1 MELLFFPHP
10 SWSTRFSQQQSSA
23 IGLLCYDFWGKDTNA
38 IYNIKFQ
45 QVFTVLIPMSYR
57 PLDKA
62 SRIKKMRPLAAL
74 KQWSERYKFLQTL
87 KFLTH
92 KSEINFIRMHN
103 HKIPD

>member
-23 IGLLCYDFWGKDTNA
+23 IGLLYDFWGA

-103 HKIPD
+103 HKIHD